1 MAWLALRV
9 WAVLVCWQGG
19 TVRNVVILGAL
30 VALLALALWVVT
42 DEEGRMWVL
51 SLWRMLRLWRLARS
65 MARAVRRWRRER
77 DDA

>member
-1 MAWLALRV
+1 VALRIG
-9 WAVLVCWQGG
+9 AVLVCWQGG
-19 TVRNVVILGAL
+19 TVGNVLILGAL

-42 DEEGRMWVL
+42 DEEGRMWIL
-51 SLWRMLRLWRLARS
+51 RMWRMLRLWRLARS